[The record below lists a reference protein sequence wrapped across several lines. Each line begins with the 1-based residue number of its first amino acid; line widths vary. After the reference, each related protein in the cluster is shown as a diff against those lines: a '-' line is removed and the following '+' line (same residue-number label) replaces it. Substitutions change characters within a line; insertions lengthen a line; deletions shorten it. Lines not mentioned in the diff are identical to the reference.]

1 MKRRAKIVLLAAGL
15 TVVVAAVS
23 FVGLME
29 AFAKAVDPK
38 NHCGSGF
45 SKLVGC
51 TYHFSSTT
59 IGRQDPLFDDA
70 VNATGAVAPSG
81 LADEYRVT
89 SIDKTAWAVVDCP
102 TSRVARRLLCAGA
115 SKSAPVQSA
124 GDDTVTG
131 MPRPKPWLVTTAK
144 ESSVIKAFHVE
155 TPLDLAGVL
164 GFYRVALTQRGWSE
178 NPGAMV
184 EADSATIA
192 FTTSDGPA
200 MLRLSRQGDRTV
212 VDLSL
217 RKPGATNGGIRPVPG
232 QARLL
237 LGNDAKENA
246 VITIDG
252 KAIEL
257 AAGAGVDLTNDD
269 VTARKA
275 KGREELNL
283 PPGKYKVSFR
293 VASGAVQNREYDLAG
308 DETWAL
314 VAGNAAV
321 PLPVRIY

>member
-1 MKRRAKIVLLAAGL
+1 MKRRTKIVLLATGL
-15 TVVVAAVS
+15 TVAVAAAS

-29 AFAKAVDPK
+29 AFAKVVDPQ
-38 NHCGSGF
+38 NNCESGF
-45 SKLVGC
+45 SKFVDC

-59 IGRQDPLFDDA
+59 TGRQDPLFTDA
-70 VNATGAVAPSG
+70 INAMGAVAPSG
-81 LADEYRVT
+81 MDDKYRVI
-89 SIDKTAWAVVDCP
+89 SVDKTAWAVVDCP
-102 TSRVARRLLCAGA
+102 SSQIAWRLLCAGGSGA
-115 SKSAPVQSA
+115 AQVQSA
-124 GDDTVTG
+124 SDDTVTG

-144 ESSVIKAFHVE
+144 DSSVIKALHLE

-164 GFYRVALTQRGWSE
+164 GFYRIALSKRGWSE
-178 NPGAMV
+178 NSGAMV

-200 MLRLSRQGDRTV
+200 LLRLSRQGDRTV

-237 LGNDAKENA
+237 LGNDAKEDA
-246 VITIDG
+246 VITING

-257 AAGAGVDLTNDD
+257 AAGAGVDLTD
-269 VTARKA
+269 KA
-275 KGREELNL
+275 ADRREINL

-293 VASGAVQNREYDLAG
+293 VANGAVQNREFDLAG

-314 VAGNAAV
+314 VAGDAAV
-321 PLPVRIY
+321 PLPLRIY